1 MKKITAIRRAFLH
14 SVLTAL
20 AILVAGCG
28 DYWGGGGPPAADCTV
43 VAQNQ
48 FVIDVMQDIYLWND
62 RLPVVSAGDFDSP
75 EATLEAL
82 KVAEDRF
89 SFIISTAE
97 EDALFGEGQ
106 IAGIIG
112 FSSISPAPDQQR
124 VTDVFEGSPAEQ
136 GGLRRGDFITA
147 VDGRPIAEVLAAEGF
162 SASLGPREVGVTVEL
177 SWQNVAGESFTEVFE
192 KAVVSVPPVSSGTVL
207 DSAAGPLG
215 YFLFR
220 NFVEPAVA
228 DLDAEFAA
236 FGLAGVRELVVD
248 LRYNSGGLLSV
259 AQVLSNLIGGE
270 VTQGQIQYTLEYN
283 ADNSFRNQRVTF
295 LDRLQALDLTR
306 VFFIVTGSSASA
318 SELVVNALRPYIDV
332 VLIGDTTFGK
342 PVGQLGYT
350 FCEKTLRPVS
360 FSIVNADGVGDYFDG
375 IPPTCAAADDLDH
388 PFGDPDEAS
397 LSEAFSYLETGGCSV
412 PAVARRKAVGDEDST
427 APRPDWRPF
436 TAD

>member
-1 MKKITAIRRAFLH
+1 VKNSAPIRRAF
-14 SVLTAL
+14 VYAALTAL
-20 AILVAGCG
+20 AVAAAGCG
-28 DYWGGGGPPAADCTV
+28 GSSGGGPRAADCTV
-43 VAQNQ
+43 VGQNQ

-62 RLPVVSAGDFDSP
+62 RLPTVSASDFDSP

-82 KVAEDRF
+82 RVPEDRF
-89 SFIISTAE
+89 SFVTSTAE

-112 FSSISPAPDQQR
+112 FTHISPTPDQIR
-124 VTDVFEGSPAEQ
+124 VTDVFEGSPADQ
-136 GGLRRGDFITA
+136 GGLARGDSITA

-177 SWQNVAGESFTEVFE
+177 SWQNVDGDSFTEVFE
-192 KAVVSVPPVSSGTVL
+192 KAVVNIPPVSSGTVL
-207 DSAAGPLG
+207 DSPAGPVG

-236 FGLAGVRELVVD
+236 FRLAGVRELVVD

-270 VTQGQIQYTLEYN
+270 ITQGQTQYTLEYN
-283 ADNSFRNQRVTF
+283 PDNSFRNQRVTF
-295 LDRLQALDLTR
+295 LDRVQSLDLTR

-318 SELVVNALRPYIDV
+318 SELVINALRPYLDV
-332 VLIGDTTFGK
+332 VLVGDTTFGK

-375 IPPTCAAADDLDH
+375 IAPTCVADDDLDRQ
-388 PFGDPDEAS
+388 FGDPGEAS
-397 LSEAFSYLETGGCSV
+397 LSEALSYLETGGCSV
-412 PAVARRKAVGDEDST
+412 PAVAGRKAVAGEDSA
-427 APRPDWRPF
+427 APRPHWTPF